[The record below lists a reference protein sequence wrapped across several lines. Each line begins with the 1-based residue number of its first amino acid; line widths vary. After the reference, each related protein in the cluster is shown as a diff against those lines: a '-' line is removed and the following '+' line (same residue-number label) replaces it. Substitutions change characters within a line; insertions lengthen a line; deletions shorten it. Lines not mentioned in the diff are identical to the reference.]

1 MLFKMLLTNTLS
13 FCIVVIVPFIK
24 SAAAGAGAAG
34 AGVAVVVFVVN
45 MTGKN
50 EIPLFVVLLAF
61 ESKRTERLL
70 KWFFDELFI
79 SFSPASFTSDTCI
92 YIFFTYMYERDETS
106 ASVPPR
112 G

>member
-1 MLFKMLLTNTLS
+1 MAVNAGAGADAG
-13 FCIVVIVPFIK
+13 
-24 SAAAGAGAAG
+24 AAAGAA

-79 SFSPASFTSDTCI
+79 FFSPVSFTSDTCI

-112 G
+112 VIIEFDSQAQERLKK